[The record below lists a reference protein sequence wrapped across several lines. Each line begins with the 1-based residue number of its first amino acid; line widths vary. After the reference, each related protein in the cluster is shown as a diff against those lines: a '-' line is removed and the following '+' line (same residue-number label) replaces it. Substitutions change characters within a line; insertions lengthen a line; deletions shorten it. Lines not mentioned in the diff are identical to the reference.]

1 MIRTLLVDD
10 ERLARAELRRLLVPH
25 AQMVE
30 IVGEAANVAEARS
43 LVEEMNPQLLL
54 LDIRMPDGTG
64 FDLLESLDVAPE
76 VIFTTAYD
84 AYAMKAFEVNALD
97 YLQKPIEAKRLAA
110 ALERAASRVAAATP
124 ALSASQRIFI
134 KDGERCFFVAV
145 GEIALFESEGNYTRV
160 HFGGQR
166 PLVLRSLN
174 QLEQRLDAR
183 QFFRASRRHIV
194 NLDFVARVA
203 ATDSGGLK
211 LVLRNE
217 LAVDV
222 SRRRAAGFKAL
233 SAL

>member
-43 LVEEMNPQLLL
+43 LVAELNPQLLL

-97 YLQKPIEAKRLAA
+97 YLQKPIEANRLAA
-110 ALERAASRVAAATP
+110 ALERAASRVSAAAP

-160 HFGGQR
+160 HFDGQR

-174 QLEQRLDAR
+174 QLEQRLDPR
-183 QFFRASRRHIV
+183 HFFRASRRHIV

-217 LAVDV
+217 LAVEV
-222 SRRRAAGFKAL
+222 SRRRAADFKAL